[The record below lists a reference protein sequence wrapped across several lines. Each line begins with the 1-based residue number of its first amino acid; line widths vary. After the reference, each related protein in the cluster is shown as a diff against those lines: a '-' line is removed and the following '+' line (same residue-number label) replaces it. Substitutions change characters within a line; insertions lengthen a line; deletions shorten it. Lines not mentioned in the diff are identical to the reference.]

1 MLLRAFGVDPGFDPA
16 WRQFSCPNRRHYDV
30 LRAPEYFR
38 TAGDPP
44 DPRADE
50 AMQLL
55 RSKSSPTVRGC
66 WRTRIPGR
74 VHFLLEDGDGRPSR
88 WNTLR
93 ALLVLDWYGKSTG

>member
-1 MLLRAFGVDPGFDPA
+1 
-16 WRQFSCPNRRHYDV
+16 V
-30 LRAPEYFR
+30 LRALEYFR
-38 TAGDPP
+38 TAGNPP

-55 RSKSSPTVRGC
+55 RSKQQPDGTWVLEN
-66 WRTRIPGR
+66 THPGR